1 VTDSCHRRTG
11 DGMRKVILLLLQS
24 GSQLKYLS
32 MMMSATVNTVKS
44 KSNNNYLAQIG
55 INIHKP
61 ITKLVIFDS
70 IIDESVHGI
79 EHNIHVLAVGEKLEE
94 RTKLGGGCLEQVIGG
109 ESSADHLSIT
119 SVLLSIKYGLFD
131 GSW

>member
-1 VTDSCHRRTG
+1 
-11 DGMRKVILLLLQS
+11 MRKVILLLLQS
-24 GSQLKYLS
+24 SSQLKYLS
-32 MMMSATVNTVKS
+32 MIMMSATVNAVKS

-61 ITKLVIFDS
+61 VTKLVIFDS
-70 IIDESVHGI
+70 IIDESVCGI